1 MTGDEAQFLEALYG
15 GAADPAEFER
25 ALQIIAQ
32 QMRCQSAALLS
43 LNVRSPAADMA
54 VSVGLFDDAAR
65 GRYLKDF
72 AGIDPAPAAFA
83 RMPLGTASTTDR
95 ILADHERKHGAFAN
109 EFYYPLGLAETL
121 GGNLRSD
128 NGCFELLGLH
138 RGPDRPAFED
148 TELAMVERLMPH
160 ISRALQL
167 RRAFLR
173 LEVKAT
179 GLQNALD
186 RLHAGVALLDT
197 AGTASYVNHA
207 LQLIAQRR
215 DGISLNRAGRPV
227 PANAEARIRFD
238 ALFAAA
244 ARGGSGGTMV
254 VPRSTG
260 VRPYSVLVSP
270 SPTTVADSLL
280 PRAGSRQVL
289 VVVHDPASDPVEN
302 YETLQ
307 IALGLPPGAARL
319 VAALASDG
327 DLKSFAER
335 EGITIHTARFHL
347 RIALER
353 TGART
358 QAELVRLAVRL
369 LRDFGLEGNNGG
381 SREQP

>member
-1 MTGDEAQFLEALYG
+1 MAGDEAQFLEALYG

-25 ALQIIAQ
+25 ALEIIAR

-43 LNVRSPAADMA
+43 LDVRAPLADLA
-54 VSVGLFDDAAR
+54 VSVGLFDEAAR
-65 GRYLKDF
+65 VRYLKDF

-83 RMPLGTASTTDR
+83 RMPIGTASTTDR
-95 ILADHERKHGAFAN
+95 IFSADERKHGTFVN

-121 GGNLRSD
+121 GGNLRTD
-128 NGCFELLGLH
+128 NGRFELIGLH

-167 RRAFLR
+167 RRAFRR
-173 LEVKAT
+173 LELKAA
-179 GLQNALD
+179 GLQDTLD
-186 RLHAGVALLDT
+186 RLHAGVALLDA
-197 AGTASYVNHA
+197 AGTALYVNRA
-207 LQLIAQRR
+207 LQTIAHRR

-260 VRPYSVLVSP
+260 VHPYSLLASP
-270 SPTTVADSLL
+270 SPTTIADSLL
-280 PRAGSRQVL
+280 PRTGAQRVL
-289 VVVHDPASDPVEN
+289 VIVHDPESRPVEN
-302 YETLQ
+302 SETLQ
-307 IALGLPPGAARL
+307 IGLGLPPGAARL
-319 VAALASDG
+319 VAALASDD
-327 DLKSFAER
+327 DLKSFAGR

-369 LRDFGLEGNNGG
+369 LRDFGLGGNNSGL
-381 SREQP
+381 REKP